1 MQRGGVLHTVTRAK
15 ADSPCCSPGMTVK
28 GWSEQA
34 PGRGDMRAARPPP
47 LNSCIEPM
55 RTPGVEPGSQAWEAC
70 MMPLHYVRWCLCRN
84 KHLNRLARHLYIF
97 KFSITSWSPGCSCSV
112 TESSD
117 SDTPCRILIQVLEA
131 SLRQACTL
139 GWCAVGLDGVLGLGR
154 APAGVC
160 VRPGQRL
167 GAGAPAGRSQP
178 PTGQRV

>member
-1 MQRGGVLHTVTRAK
+1 
-15 ADSPCCSPGMTVK
+15 
-28 GWSEQA
+28 
-34 PGRGDMRAARPPP
+34 
-47 LNSCIEPM
+47 
-55 RTPGVEPGSQAWEAC
+55 
-70 MMPLHYVRWCLCRN
+70 MMPLHYVRWWLCRN

-97 KFSITSWSPGCSCSV
+97 KFSITSRSPGCSCSV

-117 SDTPCRILIQVLEA
+117 SDTPYRILIQVLEA
-131 SLRQACTL
+131 SLRQTCTL
-139 GWCAVGLDGVLGLGR
+139 GWCAGGLDGVLGLGR